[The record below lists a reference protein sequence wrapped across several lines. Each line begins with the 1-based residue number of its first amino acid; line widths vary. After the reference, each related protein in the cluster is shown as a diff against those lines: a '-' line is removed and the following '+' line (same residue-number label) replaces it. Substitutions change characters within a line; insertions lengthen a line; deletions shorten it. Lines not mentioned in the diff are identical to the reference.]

1 MTPYRALPEQ
11 DRAFLAHQLI
21 ASLDN
26 TVDADSET
34 QWHEI
39 IDRRS
44 REMAEGRVDTRPEEE
59 VIQHLRA
66 KLNGGASSGILRF
79 SGSWKPPRSGMSSA
93 SLAWGVIS
101 LWNIN
106 PRLAGS

>member
-1 MTPYRALPEQ
+1 M
-11 DRAFLAHQLI
+11 
-21 ASLDN
+21 
-26 TVDADSET
+26 DADSET

-79 SGSWKPPRSGMSSA
+79 RGSWKPPRSGMSSA